1 MMAMRRQ
8 GKCREMKKKDEKG
21 GKNQNNHP
29 DGPRFKAEA
38 DRIIDLEE

>member
-1 MMAMRRQ
+1 MRRQ
-8 GKCREMKKKDEKG
+8 SKCQRNEKKDEKG